1 MGFLNEIV
9 KPFLPKEKRKEVSSE
24 VPYNNIINDL
34 GSDYYHTT
42 GSFFDSSHSNNYM
55 GQSEQVDMVFRQTER
70 IKKYRQ
76 LSIIPDVN
84 DGLDEITNEIIF
96 SLGKE
101 PPLKIDVNQDNKQ
114 LKETIENKFNDILK
128 KMNIRKNL
136 FSIVKKSYI
145 DGQIKIHLGY
155 DEKKKTIETIKQIDP
170 CMLSYNIETEQYKY
184 IQDRSSLYNNPVDV
198 VYSKEEIVHGD
209 FGLYDNGLVLSYL
222 EYAIKPANMLKTL
235 EDLLV
240 PLRFSRSISRRV
252 FNVDVGDLPNK
263 RSAEVMNEMQM
274 KFKYKKF
281 YNTETGEVTNQQ
293 HITSMVED
301 YWFAN
306 RSGGK
311 GTQVETLDE
320 TGNLG
325 ELGDILYF
333 YKKLYKSM
341 KIPSSRISMDSDS
354 DGVFNYE
361 GTETS
366 KEDLKFFMFISRLR
380 IVYSEVL
387 KEILKRECIYSG
399 VIKDI
404 KEWESIE
411 DDIDV
416 FFTND
421 NTFIEKMNL
430 ENFIKRV
437 DIFNNLSEH
446 QGKLFPVEKI
456 LKDIF
461 KMDDDEIK
469 NNFNAI
475 EKEKKNP
482 LYKKFYE
489 TEEM

>member
-1 MGFLNEIV
+1 MGLINEMI
-9 KPFLPKEKRKEVSSE
+9 KPFLKNDKKPELSSQVE
-24 VPYNNIINDL
+24 PQNIINDL
-34 GSDYYHTT
+34 GSDYYHTS
-42 GSFFDSSHSNNYM
+42 GSFFDSTTNYL
-55 GQSEQVDMVFRQTER
+55 GKSEQIDNTFRQAEK
-70 IKKYRQ
+70 IKKYRS
-76 LSIIPDVN
+76 LATIPDVN

-101 PPLKIDVNQDNKQ
+101 PPVKIDINQDNKQ
-114 LKETIENKFNDILK
+114 LKEAIEEKFKDILK
-128 KMNIRKNL
+128 KMNIRRNF

-145 DGQIKIHLGY
+145 DGQLKIHLGY
-155 DEKKKTIETIKQIDP
+155 NEKTRTIDSIKMIDP
-170 CMLSYNIETEQYKY
+170 CMLVYNPETELYRY
-184 IQDRSSLYNNPVDV
+184 VQDNSQMFRQQEEIT
-198 VYSKEEIVHGD
+198 YSREEIVHSD
-209 FGLYDNGLVLSYL
+209 FGLYENGIILSYL

-235 EDLLV
+235 EDLLI
-240 PLRFSRSISRRV
+240 PMRFSRSISRRV
-252 FNVDVGDLPNK
+252 FNVDIGDLPNK
-263 RSAEVMNEMQM
+263 RGLEVMNEYQM

-311 GTQVETLDE
+311 GTTVETIDE

-341 KIPSSRISMDSDS
+341 KIPMSRISMDPDS
-354 DGVFNYE
+354 DGTFNYE
-361 GTETS
+361 STETS
-366 KEDLKFFMFISRLR
+366 KEDLKFFMFISRCR

-387 KEILKRECIYSG
+387 KEILKRECIYSKI
-399 VIKDI
+399 IKDE

-416 FFTND
+416 YFTND
-421 NTFIEKMNL
+421 NSFIDKMNL
-430 ENFIKRV
+430 DNFIKRV
-437 DIFNNLSEH
+437 EIFTGLQEQ

-461 KMDDDEIK
+461 KMDDEEIK
-469 NNFNAI
+469 DNFEAI
-475 EKEKKNP
+475 EKERSNK
-482 LYKKFYE
+482 LYAKFYE
-489 TEEM
+489 TQDE